1 MPQLYRILTAVLAFT
16 GCVSLVI
23 SGEVNP
29 IMSLTGIGLFPGYY
43 RFLKGMPQAPGWAI
57 GGFSVLTFLI
67 FFFDTLIVSNDYFL
81 GVAHL
86 TMTFQA
92 IKSFDLKEPWDHL
105 QVYFMAL
112 LQLIIASELTQSVA
126 FGAVFILFLVTL
138 VTAMVLAHFMKD
150 VDYSINVLK
159 EGTILKI
166 DIKKPVVY
174 ISFLTLLVTVVFF
187 VSTLVTVV
195 FFVSTPRVSGGV
207 WGKSRIKRI
216 KNAGFSEKVNLGSFG
231 ELKLDP
237 TVVMRI
243 ELNPMI
249 PGPYYWRGMTLDYF
263 DGTSWNSTLIDTRRS
278 VRRTDDEFVVQ
289 PSSGTSVIQKIMLE
303 PIDSDVIFGL
313 DRVISIKGDFIRLE
327 KNPAASLFVHRRG
340 ARRLQYVV
348 RSDIVTTTQSTDFG
362 LWKRYLNIPDFL
374 RDKIKAFTGNVLRS
388 EGTKPVSDHQK
399 ASTIERYLKKNY
411 RYSLNVNLP
420 DDNINPVLYF
430 LFESKAGY
438 CEHYATAMTMMLR
451 SAGIP
456 SRVVTGFFGGELNE
470 YGDYIIV
477 RQSDA
482 HSWVEAVIDGRWK
495 RFDPTPSVLIER
507 PSALVLYID
516 MLRMKWERYVV
527 AFSLSDQKEIVKTVS
542 MPFRLP
548 LMPDFRPRGFYGVI
562 YVLLPLSGI
571 VLMLF
576 LLRHLRFK
584 RYGFVTAQYLKLRN
598 IVKNKGAEISPSSTP
613 SEVKQEAVNL
623 GMDGRIEDFLK
634 LYKKHRF
641 GGKEMIGED
650 RVRYRNLIKEIKRQL

>member
-29 IMSLTGIGLFPGYY
+29 IMSLTGIGLLPGYY
-43 RFLKGMPQAPGWAI
+43 RFLKGMPQAPGLAI
-57 GGFSVLTFLI
+57 GGFSGLTLLI

-86 TMTFQA
+86 TITFQA

-112 LQLIIASELTQSVA
+112 LQLIIASELTQSIA

-138 VTAMVLAHFMKD
+138 VTAMVLAHFMK
-150 VDYSINVLK
+150 
-159 EGTILKI
+159 EGTVLRIGI
-166 DIKKPVVY
+166 RKPVVY
-174 ISFLTLLVTVVFF
+174 ISLLTLLITIA
-187 VSTLVTVV
+187 L
-195 FFVSTPRVSGGV
+195 FVSTPRISGGV
-207 WGKSRIKRI
+207 WGKSHIKKI
-216 KNAGFSEKVNLGSFG
+216 KSAGFSEKVKMGSFG

-237 TVVMRI
+237 TVVMRT

-278 VRRTDDEFVVQ
+278 VSRTDDEFIVQ
-289 PSSGTSVIQKIMLE
+289 PFSGSLVIQKIMLE

-348 RSDIVTTTQSTDFG
+348 RTDIVTTTQSTDFG
-362 LWKRYLNIPDFL
+362 LWKKYLNIPDFL
-374 RDKIKAFTGNVLRS
+374 RDKIKAFTDKVLRS
-388 EGTKPVSDHQK
+388 EGTKPMSDLRK
-399 ASTIERYLKKNY
+399 ASMIERYLKKNY
-411 RYSLNVNLP
+411 RYSLNVKPP

-507 PSALVLYID
+507 PSALLLYID

-548 LMPDFRPRGFYGVI
+548 LMPDFRPRGFSGVI

-571 VLMLF
+571 VMMLF
-576 LLRHLRFK
+576 LLKHLRLR

-634 LYKKHRF
+634 LYEEHRF
-641 GGKEMIGED
+641 GGKEMRGED
-650 RVRYRNLIKEIKRQL
+650 RARYRNLIKEIKRQL

>member
-29 IMSLTGIGLFPGYY
+29 IMSLTGIGLLPGYY
-43 RFLKGMPQAPGWAI
+43 RFLKGMPQAPGLAI
-57 GGFSVLTFLI
+57 GGFSGLTLLI

-86 TMTFQA
+86 TITFQA

-112 LQLIIASELTQSVA
+112 LQLIIASELTQSIA

-138 VTAMVLAHFMKD
+138 VTAMVLAHFMK
-150 VDYSINVLK
+150 
-159 EGTILKI
+159 EGTVLRIGI
-166 DIKKPVVY
+166 RKPVVY
-174 ISFLTLLVTVVFF
+174 ISLLTLLITIA
-187 VSTLVTVV
+187 L
-195 FFVSTPRVSGGV
+195 FVSTPRISGGV
-207 WGKSRIKRI
+207 WGKSHIKKI
-216 KNAGFSEKVNLGSFG
+216 KSAGFSEKVKMGSFG

-237 TVVMRI
+237 TVVMRT

-278 VRRTDDEFVVQ
+278 VSRTDDEFIVQ
-289 PSSGTSVIQKIMLE
+289 PFSGSLVIQKIMLE

-348 RSDIVTTTQSTDFG
+348 RTDIVTTTQSTDFG
-362 LWKRYLNIPDFL
+362 LWKKYLNIPDFL
-374 RDKIKAFTGNVLRS
+374 RDKIKAFTGNVLIS

-399 ASTIERYLKKNY
+399 ASMIERYLKKNY
-411 RYSLNVNLP
+411 RYSLNIKPP

-507 PSALVLYID
+507 PSALLLYID

-548 LMPDFRPRGFYGVI
+548 LMPDFRPRGFSGVI

-571 VLMLF
+571 VMMLF
-576 LLRHLRFK
+576 LLKHLRLR

-613 SEVKQEAVNL
+613 FEVKQEAVNL

-634 LYKKHRF
+634 LYEEHRF
-641 GGKEMIGED
+641 GGKEMRGED
-650 RVRYRNLIKEIKRQL
+650 RARYRNLIKEIKRQL

>member
-29 IMSLTGIGLFPGYY
+29 IMSLTGIGLLPGYY

-57 GGFSVLTFLI
+57 GGFSVLTILI

-112 LQLIIASELTQSVA
+112 LQLIIASELTQSIA
-126 FGAVFILFLVTL
+126 FGAVFILFLITL

-150 VDYSINVLK
+150 ADGSINVLK

-166 DIKKPVVY
+166 DIKKPVAY
-174 ISFLTLLVTVVFF
+174 ISLLTLLVTVI
-187 VSTLVTVV
+187 

-243 ELNPMI
+243 ELNPMTT
-249 PGPYYWRGMTLDYF
+249 GPYYWRGMTLDYF
-263 DGTSWNSTLIDTRRS
+263 DGTSWNSTLIATRKS

-289 PSSGTSVIQKIMLE
+289 PFDMFRPAPFSVSLVIQKIMLE

-313 DRVISIKGDFIRLE
+313 DSVISLKGDFIRLE
-327 KNPAASLFVHRRG
+327 KNPASSLFVHRRG

-348 RSDIVTTTQSTDFG
+348 KSDIITTTQSRDFE
-362 LWKRYLNIPDFL
+362 LRKRYLNIPDFL
-374 RDKIKAFTGNVLRS
+374 RDKIKAFTGNVLIS
-388 EGTKPVSDHQK
+388 VGTKPVSDHQK
-399 ASTIERYLKKNY
+399 ASMIEKYLKKNY
-411 RYSLNVNLP
+411 RYSLNVKPP
-420 DDNINPVLYF
+420 DNNINPVLYF

-495 RFDPTPSVLIER
+495 RFDPTPPVLIER
-507 PSALVLYID
+507 PSALALYID
-516 MLRMKWERYVV
+516 MLKMKWERYVV

-542 MPFRLP
+542 IPFRL
-548 LMPDFRPRGFYGVI
+548 LLIPDFRPRGFSGVI

-571 VLMLF
+571 IMMLF
-576 LLRHLRFK
+576 LLRHLRFR

-623 GMDGRIEDFLK
+623 GMDGRIEEFIK
-634 LYKKHRF
+634 LYEEHRF
-641 GGKEMIGED
+641 GGKEMRGEGKA
-650 RVRYRNLIKEIKRQL
+650 RYQRLIKEIKRQL

>member
-1 MPQLYRILTAVLAFT
+1 MPQLYRIFTAVLAFT

-29 IMSLTGIGLFPGYY
+29 IISLTGIGLFPGYY

-57 GGFSVLTFLI
+57 GGFSVLTLLI
-67 FFFDTLIVSNDYFL
+67 FFFDILIVSNDYFL

-86 TMTFQA
+86 TITFQA

-112 LQLIIASELTQSVA
+112 LQLIIASELIHSIA
-126 FGAVFILFLVTL
+126 FGVVFIFFLVTL
-138 VTAMVLAHFMKD
+138 VTAMVLAHFMK
-150 VDYSINVLK
+150 

-166 DIKKPVVY
+166 GIKKPVIY
-174 ISFLTLLVTVVFF
+174 ISLLTLLITVI
-187 VSTLVTVV
+187 

-207 WGKSRIKRI
+207 WGKSHIKGI
-216 KNAGFSEKVNLGSFG
+216 KSVCFSEKVNLGSFG

-237 TVVMRI
+237 TIVMRI

-263 DGTSWNSTLIDTRRS
+263 DGTSWNSTLMNTRRS
-278 VRRTDDEFVVQ
+278 VKKINDEFVVQ
-289 PSSGTSVIQKIMLE
+289 PFSATSVTQKIMLE

-327 KNPAASLFVHRRG
+327 KNPAASLFVYKKG

-348 RSDIVTTTQSTDFG
+348 RSDVVTTAQSTDFG
-362 LWKRYLNIPDFL
+362 LWKSYLNIPDFL
-374 RDKIKAFTGNVLRS
+374 RDKIKAFTDNVLRS
-388 EGTKPVSDHQK
+388 EGTKPMSDLQK
-399 ASTIERYLKKNY
+399 ASTIEKYLKKNY
-411 RYSLNVNLP
+411 RYSLNVKPP

-456 SRVVTGFFGGELNE
+456 SRVVTGFSGGELNE
-470 YGDYIIV
+470 YGGYIIV

-482 HSWVEAVIDGRWK
+482 HSWVEAVIDGRWR
-495 RFDPTPSVLIER
+495 RFDPTPSVLVEQ
-507 PSALVLYID
+507 PSALALYID
-516 MLRMKWERYVV
+516 VLRMKWERYVV

-542 MPFRLP
+542 IPFRLP
-548 LMPDFRPRGFYGVI
+548 LMPDFRPRGFSGVL

-576 LLRHLRFK
+576 LLKHLHLR

-598 IVKNKGAEISPSSTP
+598 IVKNKGAEITPSSTP
-613 SEVKQEAVNL
+613 FEVKQEAVNL
-623 GMDGRIEDFLK
+623 GMDGRVEEFVK
-634 LYKKHRF
+634 LYEEHRF
-641 GGKEMIGED
+641 GGKVVSRED
-650 RVRYRNLIKEIKRQL
+650 KQRYQNLIKKIKRQFKKK

>member
-29 IMSLTGIGLFPGYY
+29 IISLTGIGLFPGYY

-57 GGFSVLTFLI
+57 GGFSVLTLLI
-67 FFFDTLIVSNDYFL
+67 FFFDILIVSNDYFL

-86 TMTFQA
+86 TITFQA

-112 LQLIIASELTQSVA
+112 LQLIIASELIHSIA
-126 FGAVFILFLVTL
+126 FGVVFIFFLVTL
-138 VTAMVLAHFMKD
+138 VTAMVLAHFMK
-150 VDYSINVLK
+150 

-166 DIKKPVVY
+166 GIKKPVIY
-174 ISFLTLLVTVVFF
+174 ISLLTLLITVI
-187 VSTLVTVV
+187 

-207 WGKSRIKRI
+207 WGKSHIKGIRSVC
-216 KNAGFSEKVNLGSFG
+216 FSEKVNLGSFG

-237 TVVMRI
+237 TIIMRI

-249 PGPYYWRGMTLDYF
+249 PSPYYWRGMTLDYF
-263 DGTSWNSTLIDTRRS
+263 DGTSWNNTLINTRRS
-278 VRRTDDEFVVQ
+278 VRRINDEFVVQ
-289 PSSGTSVIQKIMLE
+289 PSSGTSVTQKIMLE
-303 PIDSDVIFGL
+303 PFDSDVIFGL

-327 KNPAASLFVHRRG
+327 KNPATSLFVYKKG

-348 RSDIVTTTQSTDFG
+348 RSDVVTTAQSTDFG
-362 LWKRYLNIPDFL
+362 LWKSYLNIPDFL
-374 RDKIKAFTGNVLRS
+374 RDKIKAFTDNVLRS
-388 EGTKPVSDHQK
+388 ESTKPMSDLQK

-411 RYSLNVNLP
+411 RYSLNVKPP

-456 SRVVTGFFGGELNE
+456 SRVVTGFSGGELNE
-470 YGDYIIV
+470 YGGYIIV

-482 HSWVEAVIDGRWK
+482 HSWVEAVIDGSWR
-495 RFDPTPSVLIER
+495 RFDPTPSVLVEQ
-507 PSALVLYID
+507 PSALALYID
-516 MLRMKWERYVV
+516 VLRMKWERYVV

-542 MPFRLP
+542 IPFRLP
-548 LMPDFRPRGFYGVI
+548 LMPDFRPRGFSGVL

-576 LLRHLRFK
+576 LLKHLHLR

-598 IVKNKGAEISPSSTP
+598 IVKNKGAEITPSSTP
-613 SEVKQEAVNL
+613 FEVKQEAVNL
-623 GMDGRIEDFLK
+623 GMDGRVEEFVK
-634 LYKKHRF
+634 LYEEHRF
-641 GGKEMIGED
+641 GGKEISKEG
-650 RVRYRNLIKEIKRQL
+650 RVRYQNLIEEIKKQFKKK

>member
-29 IMSLTGIGLFPGYY
+29 IMSLTGIGLLPGYY
-43 RFLKGMPQAPGWAI
+43 RFLKGMPQAPGLAI
-57 GGFSVLTFLI
+57 GGFSGLTLLI

-86 TMTFQA
+86 TITFQA

-112 LQLIIASELTQSVA
+112 LQLIIASELTQSIA

-138 VTAMVLAHFMKD
+138 VTAMVLAHFMK
-150 VDYSINVLK
+150 
-159 EGTILKI
+159 EGTVLRIGI
-166 DIKKPVVY
+166 RKPVVY
-174 ISFLTLLVTVVFF
+174 ISLLTLLITIA
-187 VSTLVTVV
+187 L
-195 FFVSTPRVSGGV
+195 FVSTPRISGGV
-207 WGKSRIKRI
+207 WGKSHIKKI
-216 KNAGFSEKVNLGSFG
+216 KSAGFSEKVKMGSFG

-237 TVVMRI
+237 TVVMRT

-278 VRRTDDEFVVQ
+278 VSRTDDEFIVQ
-289 PSSGTSVIQKIMLE
+289 PFSGSLVIQKIMLE

-348 RSDIVTTTQSTDFG
+348 RTDIVTTTQSTDFG
-362 LWKRYLNIPDFL
+362 LWKKYLNIPDFL
-374 RDKIKAFTGNVLRS
+374 RDKIKAFTGNVLIS

-399 ASTIERYLKKNY
+399 ASMIERYLKKNY
-411 RYSLNVNLP
+411 RYSLNVKPP

-507 PSALVLYID
+507 PSALLLYID

-548 LMPDFRPRGFYGVI
+548 LMPDFRPRGFSGVI

-571 VLMLF
+571 VMMLF
-576 LLRHLRFK
+576 LLKHLRLR

-613 SEVKQEAVNL
+613 FEVKQEAVNL

-634 LYKKHRF
+634 LYEEHRF
-641 GGKEMIGED
+641 GGKEMRGED
-650 RVRYRNLIKEIKRQL
+650 RARYRNLIKEIKRQL